1 LGRETRVNDPRQQAK
16 TAAES
21 AGGRLAHP
29 GMLGKAAAFAEAG
42 NIAGAERVLGQMREE
57 AARSDDEGLVAT
69 ANLGLQLCRL
79 INQFDE
85 ASAELDRAYNQMAA
99 MRTAE
104 REALSRSLASM
115 LTSSAPLSLGAAR
128 IAAAVLHNRST
139 LPFAL
144 GIVEV
149 RAPAEVRLKRRELR
163 VRLLGGFE
171 VSLDGRPIGDWR
183 SARARHVFAY
193 LVLNWRQPVS
203 RHQLM
208 GLFWP
213 EHSEDRAENNLS
225 LAIMAARRILGAQ
238 SPGAHDLIRAGGG
251 AYGLGAV
258 DVRLDVDEF
267 QELLDRAGE
276 LESAG
281 RDLEA
286 CEALDGAIEVYAGE
300 FLPSGLYED
309 WTVERRQHLHD
320 SFAEALARRARLARR
335 LGDYRGAIDANRR
348 LVDCDP
354 ANEEAHCELMLD
366 YLKTG
371 QRSRALRQ
379 AQLCADALDRHVG
392 VSPGRRTVA
401 VIRLVQQQS
410 I

>member
-1 LGRETRVNDPRQQAK
+1 
-16 TAAES
+16 
-21 AGGRLAHP
+21 
-29 GMLGKAAAFAEAG
+29 
-42 NIAGAERVLGQMREE
+42 
-57 AARSDDEGLVAT
+57 
-69 ANLGLQLCRL
+69 
-79 INQFDE
+79 
-85 ASAELDRAYNQMAA
+85 
-99 MRTAE
+99 
-104 REALSRSLASM
+104 M
-115 LTSSAPLSLGAAR
+115 LTSSAPLSVAAAR
-128 IAAAVLHNRST
+128 TAAAVLHNRST

-149 RAPAEVRLKRRELR
+149 RAPAEVRLHRRELR

-171 VSLDGRPIGDWR
+171 VSLDGRPITDWR

-213 EHSEDRAENNLS
+213 EHSEERAENNLS
-225 LAIMAARRILGAQ
+225 LAIMAARRILGGQ
-238 SPGAHDLIRAGGG
+238 SAGAHDVIRAGGG
-251 AYGLGAV
+251 AYGLGTV
-258 DVRLDVDEF
+258 EVHLDVDEF
-267 QELLDRAGE
+267 QALIDRAAAHE
-276 LESAG
+276 AAG
-281 RDLEA
+281 RELQA
-286 CEALDGAIEVYAGE
+286 CEALDAAIEVYAGE

-309 WTVERRQHLHD
+309 WTVERRQHLQD
-320 SFAEALARRARLARR
+320 SFVEALSRRARLARR

-348 LVDCDP
+348 LLDCDP

-379 AQLCADALDRHVG
+379 AQLCREALDRHVG
-392 VSPGRRTVA
+392 VSPGQRTVD

-410 I
+410 T